1 LPASIRKDLGIKP
14 GTHLELSVEADGAIY
29 LYPVEFYRTIKLND
43 SGLLKL
49 KEARDSETD
58 KLPDWF
64 EEECTNELIGVR
76 PCLLRVLR
84 GESTF

>member
-1 LPASIRKDLGIKP
+1 MIVTIDKRGSISLPASIRKDLGIKP

-49 KEARDSETD
+49 KEARDSETG
-58 KLPDWF
+58 KLPVWF
-64 EEECTNELIGVR
+64 EEECNNAGVDS
-76 PCLLRVLR
+76 
-84 GESTF
+84 E

>member
-1 LPASIRKDLGIKP
+1 MIVTIDKRGSINLPASIRKDLGIKP
-14 GTHLELSVEADGAIY
+14 GTHLELSVEAGGAIY

-64 EEECTNELIGVR
+64 EEVR
-76 PCLLRVLR
+76 SNADIDP
-84 GESTF
+84 E